1 MENSILLTESKQSER
16 TASWISYKETHCL
29 AKAHKIF
36 SYQKK
41 ENQKNKLRNF
51 SSVMFRGSYS
61 GEIAN
66 FGQFLEDCQKKSY
79 AEHFSKK
86 LTRI

>member
-1 MENSILLTESKQSER
+1 MSGLL
-16 TASWISYKETHCL
+16 AGFHIKETHCL
-29 AKAHKIF
+29 AKVHKSF
-36 SYQKK
+36 SDQKK
-41 ENQKNKLRNF
+41 ENQKNQLRNF
-51 SSVMFRGSYS
+51 SSVTFRASYS

-66 FGQFLEDCQKKSY
+66 FGQFLDDCQKKSY